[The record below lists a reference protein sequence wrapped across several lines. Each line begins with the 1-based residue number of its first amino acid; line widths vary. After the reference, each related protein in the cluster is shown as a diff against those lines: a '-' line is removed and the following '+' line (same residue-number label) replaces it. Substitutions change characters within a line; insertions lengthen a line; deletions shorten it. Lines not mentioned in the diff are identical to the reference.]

1 MQETWVQSLGQE
13 DSPGEGN
20 GYPLQYSCLGNPMDR
35 GAWHGPWGRKELDM
49 TEWLKPPPPPPP
61 PPSGFDCFCTLV
73 THICKCQTFHI
84 SSRPYWAQK
93 QGTLTQ
99 SDSPGSCPGEPGRK
113 RNRHKIYQEAVFLQ
127 KYCRIGWWENL
138 PRTLDHSIIHIGTC
152 CSEGNIRSTKGK
164 TFYFMLC
171 RTQSGNKIR
180 PLSLLI
186 LPLHWGAKTYISEK
200 LKAKNIFKKMLLSSD
215 MKSWEVVVAFCM
227 KKIVIIII

>member
-1 MQETWVQSLGQE
+1 
-13 DSPGEGN
+13 
-20 GYPLQYSCLGNPMDR
+20 
-35 GAWHGPWGRKELDM
+35 M
-49 TEWLKPPPPPPP
+49 TEWLKQPPPPPPP

-138 PRTLDHSIIHIGTC
+138 PRTLDNSTIHIGTC

-164 TFYFMLC
+164 TFYLMLC

-200 LKAKNIFKKMLLSSD
+200 LKAKNIFKKRDIAVIWYEKLRSD
-215 MKSWEVVVAFCM
+215 CSILHEENCHHYHLVR
-227 KKIVIIII
+227 KKCWTFELDSFLFYKDEF